1 MVAMGHRRT
10 AAVAALTLSLLGF
23 SDAVRL
29 PTLSSLRR
37 TPVAAR
43 HASCVN
49 CAAEAKSVSTPV
61 QSVPTGRIG
70 TQPAEP
76 LPLALVEERDACGV
90 GFIAD
95 LKGRRRH
102 DTIARTLTALPWEL
116 LEAEGALQGKPSA
129 NCAVAM
135 TFLPQAEEDALAA
148 QAIFEAQAAKRG
160 LQVLGWRDV
169 PQDKEALGRLA
180 LDALPIIRQAIIHH
194 PDKTGDDL
202 EDALYAAR
210 RSAQADFAAS
220 AQGAVKTTY
229 FASVSSRTIVY
240 KGMVQ
245 SCVLGPFYKDLTN
258 ELFQTNFAIY
268 HRRFSTNTVPK
279 WPLAQPMR
287 CLAHNGE
294 INTLIG
300 NVNWQRAFDI
310 QRERRDPLCSLDR
323 SDSANLDAVFE
334 NAIHA

>member
-1 MVAMGHRRT
+1 MGHRRT

-49 CAAEAKSVSTPV
+49 CAAEAESVSTPV
-61 QSVPTGRIG
+61 LPVPTGRIG

-102 DTIARTLTALPWEL
+102 DTIARTLTALGCMEHRGGCGGDGVSGDGAGVLTAVPWEL

-169 PQDKEALGRLA
+169 PQLSL
-180 LDALPIIRQAIIHH
+180 IHISE
-194 PDKTGDDL
+194 PTRP
-202 EDALYAAR
+202 Y
-210 RSAQADFAAS
+210 
-220 AQGAVKTTY
+220 
-229 FASVSSRTIVY
+229 
-240 KGMVQ
+240 
-245 SCVLGPFYKDLTN
+245 
-258 ELFQTNFAIY
+258 
-268 HRRFSTNTVPK
+268 
-279 WPLAQPMR
+279 
-287 CLAHNGE
+287 
-294 INTLIG
+294 
-300 NVNWQRAFDI
+300 
-310 QRERRDPLCSLDR
+310 
-323 SDSANLDAVFE
+323 
-334 NAIHA
+334 